1 MPGQLVLLRHGQS
14 TWNLENLFTGWVDVD
29 LSELGRKEA
38 QDAGRLLREQGFQFD
53 VVFTSVLKRAIRTMW
68 YVLDEMDLM
77 WLPVERSW
85 RLNERHY
92 GALQGLN
99 KAQTVEKHGAEQVK
113 IWRRSYDT
121 PPPPLSLDDERHPR
135 FDRRYASL
143 RPEELPSTESLKLT
157 LERVLPYWN
166 ERLAPELAAGRNVLV
181 VAHGNSLRALVKMLD
196 GISDADIVELNIP
209 TGVPI
214 QYELGED
221 LRPKAPRKFLG
232 DPAAIRA
239 AAEAVAKQTELKG

>member
-29 LSELGRKEA
+29 LT
-38 QDAGRLLREQGFQFD
+38 EQGRNEARAAGKLLKQEGFEFQQ
-53 VVFTSVLKRAIRTMW
+53 VFTSVLKRAIRTMW
-68 YVLDEMDLM
+68 IALDEMDRM

-99 KAQTVEKHGAEQVK
+99 KSETVEKYGAEQVK
-113 IWRRSYDT
+113 IWRRSYDI
-121 PPPPLSLDDERHPR
+121 PPPALSLDDERHPR
-135 FDRRYASL
+135 FDLRYSAL
-143 RPEELPSTESLKLT
+143 QPGDLPTTESLKTT
-157 LERVLPYWN
+157 LDRVLPYWN
-166 ERLAPELAAGRNVLV
+166 NRLAPELNAGRDVLV

-196 GISDADIVELNIP
+196 GMSEADVIEFNIP

-214 QYELGED
+214 QYELD
-221 LRPKAPRKFLG
+221 DNLKPKAPRKFLG
-232 DPAAIRA
+232 DPEAIKA
-239 AAEAVAKQTELKG
+239 AAEAVAKQTEKK